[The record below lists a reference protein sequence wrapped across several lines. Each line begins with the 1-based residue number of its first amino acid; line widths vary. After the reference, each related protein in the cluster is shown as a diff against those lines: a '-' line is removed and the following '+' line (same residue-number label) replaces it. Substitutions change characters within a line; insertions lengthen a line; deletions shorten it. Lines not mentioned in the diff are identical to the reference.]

1 LRYSALHLNN
11 QERSVFE
18 VSVPVLGFAAYSGT
32 GKTTLLKQL
41 IPLLRQQGLRPG
53 VIKHAHHEVEF
64 DVPGKDSYVLR
75 KAGAGQVLLA
85 SANRWALMGEEPG
98 TEEPELPVLLR
109 RMDLSEL
116 DLVLVEGFRHI
127 PFPKIELHRPSLGKP
142 LLCES
147 DDSILAVATD
157 EATTLPV
164 QLPRLDLND
173 VVAIASFVREYC
185 VAFERRNRR

>member
-1 LRYSALHLNN
+1 MLDTPI
-11 QERSVFE
+11 
-18 VSVPVLGFAAYSGT
+18 PVIGFAACSGT

-41 IPLLRQQGLRPG
+41 IPLLREEGMHPG
-53 VIKHAHHEVEF
+53 VIKHAHHQVEF

-98 TEEPELPVLLR
+98 SQEPELPVLLK

-116 DLVLVEGFRHI
+116 DLVLIEGFRHI

-142 LLCES
+142 LLCKE
-147 DDSILAVATD
+147 DSTILAVASD
-157 EATTLPV
+157 EPPAVPVSLP
-164 QLPRLDLND
+164 LLDLND
-173 VVAIASFVREYC
+173 IQAIVSFIQDFCSRFNVVHSARV
-185 VAFERRNRR
+185 N